1 VTVNPVSISELL
13 TEDAGARW
21 RVFIR
26 MPREPE
32 KLTPTIVRSLSV
44 PAIQTSHSISSF
56 TELTGMSSL
65 YPSQLIARP
74 ALNVNAYGF
83 APLAGS
89 GIENSFRLSSRT
101 SKSVAALLKL
111 VNAKTR
117 REVSIVFKLSNVE
130 LIRVKDGATGAPHQA
145 CLTQTPDP
153 LIGSTHLRSPPP

>member
-13 TEDAGARW
+13 TADAGARW

-26 MPREPE
+26 TPREPE

-44 PAIQTSHSISSF
+44 PAIQTSHSILSF
-56 TELTGMSSL
+56 AELTGMSSL

-89 GIENSFRLSSRT
+89 GIENSFLLSSRT
-101 SKSVAALLKL
+101 SRSVAALPKL
-111 VNAKTR
+111 VNAKAR
-117 REVSIVFKLSNVE
+117 SKVRMVFKLSNVE
-130 LIRVKDGATGAPHQA
+130 LIRVKDGATLAPPEA
-145 CLTQTPDP
+145 CLTPTSDP
-153 LIGSTHLRSPPP
+153 LIG